1 MTCDFTEE
9 TLHLPPGVDV
19 PPRFRRDIPEPAW
32 LSPVVSHR
40 LIGVGA
46 SDGHLVVGGR
56 TIWVS
61 SGPSPASIVAS
72 QPNRLGSSENVA
84 ALVDLAGQL
93 GAEPHIEVD
102 PWLAGMV
109 DLPPPAKPIVLWPEA
124 GSPPVLAAAA
134 RAQQAAGALRR
145 RLAQIKGLTFPIE
158 HPFGRTVTVVLPIPA
173 VAVADIRASAGTTL
187 NTVEFWEGGL
197 SMTVGWWH
205 TRHQIDALAA
215 AIGAIVSGDV
225 PSPVPPDRFDRIPDD
240 LPLRRL
246 DTIPFS

>member
-1 MTCDFTEE
+1 VTSDFTDE
-9 TLHLPPGVDV
+9 TLRLPPGVDA
-19 PPRFRRDIPEPAW
+19 PPRFSRDIPKPAW

-40 LIGVGA
+40 LTGVGT

-56 TIWVS
+56 TIWVK
-61 SGPSPASIVAS
+61 SGPSPAAIVAS

-84 ALVDLAGQL
+84 DLVDLAGQL
-93 GAEPHIEVD
+93 GAEAHVEVD
-102 PWLAGMV
+102 PGLAGLV
-109 DLPPPAKPIVLWPEA
+109 DLPWQARPIVLWPEA

-173 VAVADIRASAGTTL
+173 AAVTDALASSGTKL

-197 SMTVGWWH
+197 AMTVGWWH
-205 TRHQIDALAA
+205 TRHQIDALAT
-215 AIGAIVSGDV
+215 AISAIVSGDV
-225 PSPVPPDRFDRIPDD
+225 PSPVPPDRFDRLPDD